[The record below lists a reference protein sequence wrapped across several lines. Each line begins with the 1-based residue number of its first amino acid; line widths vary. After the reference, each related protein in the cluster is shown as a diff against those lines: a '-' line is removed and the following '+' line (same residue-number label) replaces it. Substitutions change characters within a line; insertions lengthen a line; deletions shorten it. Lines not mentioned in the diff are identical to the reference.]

1 VALEKQPFFSA
12 PSIPKLGKNT
22 VSSSIFSSVSKS
34 KPQLKTTPFS
44 FFKPIQPQKE
54 QGQDVT
60 KTLTKIVSG
69 ENSKDKQVY
78 STLVETNRILVEI
91 QKQLSLDFASRITEK
106 KQSLSS
112 LRASIL
118 KKRSVQKEKAI
129 ESVNNDSGL
138 IRGAF
143 DKITAPAKSI
153 FDRIIQFLTTIATG
167 FLVNAAFSWLSDEKN
182 RQKLLE
188 VFKFLTNHWKWL
200 VGIFI
205 GAKLVGAIIK
215 IVNLVRR
222 LKGLVELIR
231 RVWGKPP
238 KPPSGGTSPKGGGPG
253 PGPGTPDFCK
263 GVYACIAGGIAQYI
277 KLFTPYFQPIS
288 TPVNPPTGTPVRPP
302 IPVSPI
308 FQPGPTNPI
317 TAPTPSPPPKGTPLG
332 PITLP
337 NPLGLPDWGN
347 YTAYGALAS
356 LAIPAAI
363 LAAPALG
370 IGGGVGGGGAA
381 LTGGTAVGGLG
392 LRALLSRGITKIPY
406 GSRAS
411 SSIPKTLPNRSG
423 SIFQSIY
430 NRLKQ
435 LPDDELKKLLS
446 NRDADTRNA
455 ALRIIQERGG
465 GIPKGIQEQI
475 KSGTFSQGGTV
486 GGTGPGNVDSVP
498 AMLAPGE
505 EVVRTSEAMRWRPL
519 LKDINDN
526 GATMWTDFT
535 DAIKKQEENNT
546 YQRQINFQFSNQLND
561 LNSELENLINQEKN
575 KKIRD
580 AGVKITPPVIGNI
593 PPQEGTRRGGPSDV
607 NPPVPQVPG
616 RPTKAPEP
624 FTGSVPAD
632 GGQVSQ
638 PSPTPAPAPQPAP
651 APRPT
656 QTQTE
661 QPIQP
666 ISEPTPS
673 IPSQPSGPTQVKVE
687 PFRPETSFIT
697 PIKQPQKSYALKPAS
712 KPNVSI
718 APFSLPPIVS
728 QSSGGEMAQKS
739 VSDASS
745 RPDVYSTNR
754 SNNYIAYAANAY
766 GLVQ

>member
-69 ENSKDKQVY
+69 ENSKDKQIY

-112 LRASIL
+112 LRTSIL
-118 KKRSVQKEKAI
+118 KKRAVQKEKAI
-129 ESVNNDSGL
+129 ESINNDSGL

-263 GVYACIAGGIAQYI
+263 GVYACIAGGIAQYV

-288 TPVNPPTGTPVRPP
+288 IPTTPPGGVRPP
-302 IPVSPI
+302 IPVAPI
-308 FQPGPTNPI
+308 FQPGPNNPI
-317 TAPTPSPPPKGTPLG
+317 GQKPLTTPQQTPWYNTPLAQG
-332 PITLP
+332 LGYGA
-337 NPLGLPDWGN
+337 LGLGLGAL
-347 YTAYGALAS
+347 TVGALAS
-356 LAIPAAI
+356 PFEGPAGEMTAGS
-363 LAAPALG
+363 ATLG
-370 IGGGVGGGGAA
+370 AFGRAGQAFRTLSGGGRNIQKASPRSGTTLSREAMSRMLGKETESQLVKRIIDIYKKERGIQIKANNLEELADLLGVTVDSLVKGFSRRGAA
-381 LTGGTAVGGLG
+381 GL
-392 LRALLSRGITKIPY
+392 P
-406 GSRAS
+406 
-411 SSIPKTLPNRSG
+411 
-423 SIFQSIY
+423 
-430 NRLKQ
+430 
-435 LPDDELKKLLS
+435 
-446 NRDADTRNA
+446 
-455 ALRIIQERGG
+455 
-465 GIPKGIQEQI
+465 QI
-475 KSGTFSQGGTV
+475 LGKSQGGTV

-505 EVVRTSEAMRWRPL
+505 EVVRASEAMRWRPL

-526 GATMWTDFT
+526 GATMWNDFT

-575 KKIRD
+575 KKIKD

-593 PPQEGTRRGGPSDV
+593 PPQEGTGRGGPSDV

-745 RPDVYSTNR
+745 PPDVYSTNR

>member
-1 VALEKQPFFSA
+1 MALEKQPFFSA

-238 KPPSGGTSPKGGGPG
+238 KPPSTGGGGKGGGGGGGGLPG
-253 PGPGTPDFCK
+253 GGCGPVLDCLK
-263 GVYACIAGGIAQYI
+263 NMSAADVENLAKRIIATKTFSPLLGA
-277 KLFTPYFQPIS
+277 P
-288 TPVNPPTGTPVRPP
+288 
-302 IPVSPI
+302 SPI
-308 FQPGPTNPI
+308 FSPTTKPTTAPPVLPVFPTPGLTPSTPTNPL
-317 TAPTPSPPPKGTPLG
+317 TLPTPTQPPSLPQPTPRTTQPQGKPWWQTALDVG
-332 PITLP
+332 GILVDIASIAGIVLTLL
-337 NPLGLPDWGN
+337 PLIPGADDAVGVGLAGR
-347 YTAYGALAS
+347 
-356 LAIPAAI
+356 
-363 LAAPALG
+363 LAA
-370 IGGGVGGGGAA
+370 
-381 LTGGTAVGGLG
+381 
-392 LRALLSRGITKIPY
+392 KY
-406 GSRAS
+406 GSKARPTAAPGARNP
-411 SSIPKTLPNRSG
+411 IPKTNVTVNDPFSKAVESLRKRNYSYSDLRTILNDPKTSA
-423 SIFQSIY
+423 
-430 NRLKQ
+430 L
-435 LPDDELKKLLS
+435 DKK
-446 NRDADTRNA
+446 A
-455 ALRIIQERGG
+455 AEKILTEAGQR
-465 GIPKGIQEQI
+465 
-475 KSGTFSQGGTV
+475 TFSGGGTV

-624 FTGSVPAD
+624 FTGSVPSD
-632 GGQVSQ
+632 QRTVSQ
-638 PSPTPAPAPQPAP
+638 PSTPTPIPRPQPT
-651 APRPT
+651 PT
-656 QTQTE
+656 QTEQQPIQ

-673 IPSQPSGPTQVKVE
+673 IPSQPSGPTPIKVKVE

-697 PIKQPQKSYALKPAS
+697 PIKQPQKTYALKPES

-728 QSSGGEMAQKS
+728 QSSGGEMAQGS

-745 RPDVYSTNR
+745 PPDVYSTNR
-754 SNNYIAYAANAY
+754 SNNYITYAANAY
-766 GLVQ
+766 GLV